1 MAFPA
6 VKNGFER
13 GKRSSGRR
21 EFDPRA
27 GPCRP
32 LSSGEDL
39 GTEYS
44 ALVAIDTR
52 QRRGGASVRP
62 SYVRGSSKNRLRP
75 PRPAGAL
82 PHLFSAH

>member
-39 GTEYS
+39 GTEIPPSSQSTRDKEGAARRS
-44 ALVAIDTR
+44 APPMC
-52 QRRGGASVRP
+52 GAARKT
-62 SYVRGSSKNRLRP
+62 G
-75 PRPAGAL
+75 
-82 PHLFSAH
+82 